1 MVQKMDMTDM
11 KKVVLITNIPNP
23 YRIPLFNE
31 LDGMLKSSGISFKVI
46 FGAPGYSRR
55 MFKIDES
62 EMKFQFRILD
72 DQGHTFSDD
81 GEKTVF
87 LYKGLNKALNEE
99 KPDLIIVSGFSPAT
113 MKVYFR
119 KLIKGTP
126 YIIWNGSIPK
136 QADNKFSLR
145 KLQRKLLCKHASAF
159 VSYGHLAA
167 KYLINS
173 GAAPK
178 SVFVAI
184 NTVDT
189 VFFSS
194 ETELKREQQK
204 SIKHQLPVFL
214 VLGYLVPRKQ
224 IHQLLEAVKILS
236 EKRIDFQVAVL
247 GDGISKQSLIDYVKE
262 NQLEQIVTF
271 HGFVQKNDLPGW
283 FARSRALLFQ
293 TGYDIWGLV
302 VNEAM
307 AAGVPVL
314 SSVNAGAT
322 HDLITDGENGFRADY
337 KNYEETAAK
346 IEWLINHPA
355 EAAAM
360 GAKARDYI
368 WKNASLHIS
377 AMGFNDAIKHALDK

>member
-1 MVQKMDMTDM
+1 MTEM

-23 YRIPLFNE
+23 YRIPLFNVLDE
-31 LDGMLKSSGISFKVI
+31 LLTSAGITLKVI

-55 MFKIDES
+55 MFQIDES
-62 EMKFQFRILD
+62 EMKFGFRILD
-72 DQGHTFSDD
+72 DHGHSFSKD

-87 LYKGLNKALNEE
+87 MYRGLNKVLNEE

-136 QADNKFSLR
+136 AGDNQFSLR
-145 KLQRKLLCKHASAF
+145 KLQRKLLCKQASAF

-167 KYLINS
+167 KYLVNS
-173 GAAPK
+173 GASPD
-178 SVFVAI
+178 SVFVAT

-189 VFFSS
+189 SFFSR
-194 ETELKREQQK
+194 ETELCRLRYEKT
-204 SIKHQLPVFL
+204 PVSDAIFL

-224 IHQLLEAVKILS
+224 IHHLLECV
-236 EKRIDFQVAVL
+236 RIVALRRDDFRVAVL
-247 GDGISKQSLIDYVKE
+247 GDGISKESLAEKVKE
-262 NQLEQIVTF
+262 FGLEKIVTF
-271 HGFVQKNDLPGW
+271 YGFVQKKDLPDW

-302 VNEAM
+302 ANEAM
-307 AAGVPVL
+307 AAGVPVV

-322 HDLITDGENGFRADY
+322 NDLISDRENGFRADY

-346 IEWLINHPA
+346 IEWLIDHPA
-355 EAAAM
+355 EAATM
-360 GAKARDYI
+360 GRNAAAFI
-368 WKNASLHIS
+368 QNHASLQLS
-377 AMGFNDAIKHALDK
+377 ATGFVDAIRFALNRKA